1 MIGNSLSQEK
11 NVEQFKIKVEKSM
24 WFEQRFLKYN

>member
-24 WFEQRFLKYN
+24 CFEQRFLKYN